1 MITLNEQNLAKDILL
16 HVPYYY
22 IYNNK
27 KLFSNGSHQR
37 NVGIK
42 GYALHLCTVPIL
54 HPES

>member
-37 NVGIK
+37 NVGPK
-42 GYALHLCTVPIL
+42 V
-54 HPES
+54 S